1 MRFGERPVP
10 APVIDAERI
19 HDADGGA
26 AKDWHGGG
34 SRFASWEDAKAF
46 VENLKEA
53 WIPPGF
59 IKDTRVR
66 RVEEPPNVFLDQN
79 TKQAVPFAER
89 DEADTLDSDGR
100 AA

>member
-1 MRFGERPVP
+1 MFF
-10 APVIDAERI
+10 
-19 HDADGGA
+19 
-26 AKDWHGGG
+26 AKDWHGSG
-34 SRFASWEDAKAF
+34 SRFAFWEDAKAF
-46 VENLKEA
+46 VKNLKET

-79 TKQAVPFAER
+79 TKQAVPFTER

>member
-1 MRFGERPVP
+1 MLKNRTELAATAWPPTFILRPAFNGHGARLHGKFV
-10 APVIDAERI
+10 VTLDGRQLRI
-19 HDADGGA
+19 
-26 AKDWHGGG
+26 
-34 SRFASWEDAKAF
+34 SRQ
-46 VENLKEA
+46 
-53 WIPPGF
+53 P